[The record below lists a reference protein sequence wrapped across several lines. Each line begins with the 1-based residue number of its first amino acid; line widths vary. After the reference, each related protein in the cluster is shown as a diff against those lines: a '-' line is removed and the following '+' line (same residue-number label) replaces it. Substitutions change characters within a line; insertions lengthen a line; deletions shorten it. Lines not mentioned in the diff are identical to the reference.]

1 MGDFGRNN
9 ETRCSEE
16 SRYLYGK
23 IILGTWQSR
32 YSKDLAIAELAIARF
47 YCTTTTTSTVAV
59 VKCMRQHA
67 RLFHEKGQATNNM
80 APPFGQVDRLTPL
93 EGSITPGCEWP

>member
-32 YSKDLAIAELAIARF
+32 YSKDLAIARF
-47 YCTTTTTSTVAV
+47 YSMHVYNCVTTLVRSTV
-59 VKCMRQHA
+59 
-67 RLFHEKGQATNNM
+67 LNM
-80 APPFGQVDRLTPL
+80 D
-93 EGSITPGCEWP
+93 SIKILVFTLYHDPVYNMKHF

>member
-47 YCTTTTTSTVAV
+47 TG
-59 VKCMRQHA
+59 MRVTG
-67 RLFHEKGQATNNM
+67 LGQPKN
-80 APPFGQVDRLTPL
+80 
-93 EGSITPGCEWP
+93 